1 MSFFVPKYSID
12 LVLQFIRTNENY
24 SMVSLLHH
32 DYGFNI
38 SDVLESIIQNP
49 ETPKVIKDTANQ
61 MRHAECIQNW
71 S

>member
-49 ETPKVIKDTANQ
+49 ETPKAIKDTANK

>member
-1 MSFFVPKYSID
+1 
-12 LVLQFIRTNENY
+12 
-24 SMVSLLHH
+24 MVSLLHH

-49 ETPKVIKDTANQ
+49 ETPKAIKDTANK